1 MRLSALSIERPV
13 LATVATL
20 LLMLFGV
27 LSFSR
32 LPVREYPDITFPI
45 VSVLTV
51 YPSADAQ
58 LVETDITS
66 VLEDA
71 LSGVEGL
78 RTLRSTSREGLSTIG
93 LEFALSRN
101 LDAAANDV
109 RDRVA
114 RVQHLLP
121 QGIEAPLVMKEDSE
135 SDGIMWLAVIS
146 DRHSELD
153 ITDFAQRQL
162 KDRLAPLPGVSS
174 VVLDGER
181 RYAMRIWLDPDR
193 LASRL
198 LTVQDVEDALRT
210 QNVSMPTGRIESTQ
224 REFSVRMGGGL
235 ERPEQFNQLILAYR
249 DGYPVRLQDVGLAEI
264 AAEDERKLVR
274 VNGKPAIG
282 LGIMKQSKANT
293 LETARAVKRTLPSL
307 EALLPEGMQL
317 VTAFDSSIYIERS
330 LHEVY
335 EAVALSVILVV
346 LVVFLFLRSARA
358 TLIPTVAIPGSILGT
373 FVLMQA
379 TGSSINTITL
389 LGFVL
394 AIGLVVDDAIVVV
407 ENVYRRI
414 EQGLSPTEAA
424 LEGSREIGFAVIST
438 TLTLAAV
445 FFPIIFLPGIVGRL
459 FSELGIAVAGS
470 VLLSGF
476 IALTLTPAMCARLL
490 SRTVVAGSP
499 SAGSA
504 LDSSAWLQWLT
515 RRYRA
520 ALETALQWPS
530 SVLLAA
536 LASLAVSGLLLWVLP
551 SELAPLEDTGW
562 FAIHV
567 NTPEG
572 STLDYTDRYAKDT
585 ERTATRIP
593 EMDSYYTVVARGWR
607 PTQVTRAVTWVTLKD
622 WSDRDRV
629 QREIVEEVKPAL
641 SAIPGASVFALNPPP
656 FNQEDSKTP
665 VQLVVRGPAYDVL
678 DKIMTQVR
686 HDTVNHPALV
696 NIESDL
702 DLNKPELRVDINR
715 DKAADLGIPV
725 ETIGRTL
732 EVFLGGRKASMFMRE
747 GKEYP
752 VIIQTQPHHRGTKS
766 DIDRLHVRGTQG
778 DLIPLSNLVSLSETV
793 APKQLNHY
801 EKLRAATIS
810 AGVGPGSTLS
820 QSVESLEQIIRTH
833 LPPGASISYA
843 GETKEFKES
852 SGNLHFTFVL
862 ALLVVYLILAAQFES
877 FRHPIT
883 VLVSVPPALA
893 GALLA
898 LLLFRGTLNI
908 YSEIGLMILIG
919 LVTKNAILIVE
930 FANQLRQDGRPTQV
944 AIVEAAA
951 LRLRPIIMTTMSTIL
966 AALPLA
972 MATGAG
978 AAGRWH
984 IGLVVINGLMLST
997 LLTLFLVPLIYT
1009 MLAELRWRGPVRQV
1023 KETDRPEVVALK
1035 PTQS

>member
-585 ERTATRIP
+585 ERTAARIP

>member
-629 QREIVEEVKPAL
+629 QREIVEEVEPAL

>member
-585 ERTATRIP
+585 ERTAARIP

-629 QREIVEEVKPAL
+629 QREIVEEVEPAL

>member
-1 MRLSALSIERPV
+1 
-13 LATVATL
+13 
-20 LLMLFGV
+20 
-27 LSFSR
+27 
-32 LPVREYPDITFPI
+32 
-45 VSVLTV
+45 
-51 YPSADAQ
+51 
-58 LVETDITS
+58 
-66 VLEDA
+66 
-71 LSGVEGL
+71 L

-585 ERTATRIP
+585 ERTAARIP

>member
-20 LLMLFGV
+20 LLMLFGL
-27 LSFSR
+27 LSYSR

-45 VSVLTV
+45 VSVMTV

-58 LVETDITS
+58 LVETDITA

-93 LEFALSRN
+93 LEFALARN

-135 SDGIMWLAVIS
+135 ADGIMWLALIS

-153 ITDFAQRQL
+153 MTDFAQRQL
-162 KDRLAPLPGVSS
+162 KDRLAPLSGVSS

-181 RYAMRIWLDPDR
+181 RYAMRIWLDPNR

-224 REFSVRMGGGL
+224 REFSVRMSGGL
-235 ERPEQFNQLILAYR
+235 EQPAQFNQLILAYR
-249 DGYPVRLQDVGLAEI
+249 DGYPVRLQDVGQAEI
-264 AAEDERKLVR
+264 AAEDDRKLVR

-293 LETARAVKRTLPSL
+293 LETARAVKKTLPSL
-307 EALLPEGMQL
+307 ESLLPEGMKL

-335 EAVALSVILVV
+335 EAVGLSLILVV
-346 LVVFLFLRSARA
+346 LVVFAFLRSARA
-358 TLIPTVAIPGSILGT
+358 TLIPVVAIPGSILGT

-414 EQGLSPTEAA
+414 EQGMSPTQAA
-424 LEGSREIGFAVIST
+424 IEGSREIGFAVIST

-490 SRTVVAGSP
+490 GRTAVTGSP
-499 SAGSA
+499 SQGSA
-504 LDSSAWLQWLT
+504 LDASAWLQWLT

-520 ALETALQWPS
+520 ALEVALERPAL
-530 SVLLAA
+530 VLLTAT
-536 LASLAVSGLLLWVLP
+536 LSLAVSGLLMWTLP
-551 SELAPLEDTGW
+551 NELAPLEDTGW

-567 NTPEG
+567 SAPEG
-572 STLDYTDRYAKDT
+572 ATLDYTDQYAKET
-585 ERTATRIP
+585 EQTAAGIS

-607 PTQVTRAVTWVTLKD
+607 PTLVNQAVTWVTLKD
-622 WSDRDRV
+622 WSDRDRL
-629 QREIVEEVKPAL
+629 QRDIINDVAPAL
-641 SAIPGASVFALNPPP
+641 SAIPGATVFALTPPP
-656 FNQEDSKTP
+656 FNQEDGKTP

-678 DKIMTQVR
+678 DKIVTQVR
-686 HDTVNHPALV
+686 QEAASHPALINV
-696 NIESDL
+696 ESDL

-752 VIIQTQPHHRGTKS
+752 VIMQMRPHQRGTKS
-766 DIDRLHVRGTQG
+766 DIDRLQVRGTQG
-778 DLIPLSNLVSLSETV
+778 DLIPLSNLVTLRETV

-810 AGVGPGSTLS
+810 AGVGPGSTIS
-820 QSVESLEQIIRTH
+820 HSIASLEEIIRKH

-843 GETKEFKES
+843 GESKEFKES
-852 SGNLHFTFVL
+852 SGNLHLTFIL

-877 FRHPIT
+877 FRHPVT
-883 VLVSVPPALA
+883 VLLSVPPALA
-893 GALLA
+893 GALLS
-898 LLLFRGTLNI
+898 LLLFHGTLNI

-930 FANQLRQDGRPTQV
+930 FANQLQHDGRVPRL

-951 LRLRPIIMTTMSTIL
+951 LRLRPIIMTTLSTIL

-972 MATGAG
+972 LATGAG

-997 LLTLFLVPLIYT
+997 LLTLFLVPVVYT
-1009 MLAELRWRGPVRQV
+1009 RFARVVPIRASAGTPEDFPHVLS
-1023 KETDRPEVVALK
+1023 RPS
-1035 PTQS
+1035 PSQG

>member
-346 LVVFLFLRSARA
+346 LVVFLFLQSARA

-585 ERTATRIP
+585 ERTAARIP

-629 QREIVEEVKPAL
+629 QREIVEEVEPAL